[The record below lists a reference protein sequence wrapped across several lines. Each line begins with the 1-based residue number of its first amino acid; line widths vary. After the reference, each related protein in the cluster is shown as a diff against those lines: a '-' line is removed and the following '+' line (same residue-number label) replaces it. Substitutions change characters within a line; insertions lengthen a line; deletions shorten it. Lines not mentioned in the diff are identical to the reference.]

1 MFWALAT
8 AILAVIVAVAHSVI
22 SERVILVPLFRE
34 QSRGVLG
41 APAMRSITRAVFH
54 MPSVAWAALGI
65 GGNAFPNAHFVVAF
79 ALGATGSVLL
89 AVGLFALSFHSA
101 RSGHDDRVR
110 DERNGYGTDSDGA

>member
-65 GGNAFPNAHFVVAF
+65 GVALNRAQGGPDLIAQIAMVVFACSAIGN
-79 ALGATGSVLL
+79 LL
-89 AVGLFALSFHSA
+89 ALRRPHPGGLLLLVATA
-101 RSGHDDRVR
+101 ATA
-110 DERNGYGTDSDGA
+110 TDILVN